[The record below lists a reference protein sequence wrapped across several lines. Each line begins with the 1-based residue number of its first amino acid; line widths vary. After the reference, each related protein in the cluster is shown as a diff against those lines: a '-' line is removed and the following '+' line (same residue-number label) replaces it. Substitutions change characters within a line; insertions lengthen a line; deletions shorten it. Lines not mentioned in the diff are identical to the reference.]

1 MNIYIFELKAQ
12 LKNFLIWTGVIFLFY
27 ITFMTGVY
35 PIFRESADQMLE
47 VVNNFPPEFI
57 AAFGL
62 DLINIFSYAGFY
74 SFTFGYLSL
83 IGAIMAS
90 GLSIASFARE
100 KRSKCSDFL
109 LTKPV
114 KRGSVFLA
122 KLLSNLTVLIVS
134 NILFVTLAIALYF
147 GSGQDKAGLDKFV
160 LACAALFFTQM
171 VFLSAGIL
179 YATAAKKVRSV
190 SGAATAFGFTGFILS
205 ALYGILEKEEL
216 RYVAPLK
223 YFDPAAVF
231 SDGGYELKYVLT
243 AALVIVVCVTASL
256 MKFTRGDTHAV

>member
-12 LKNFLIWTGVIFLFY
+12 IKSFLIWTGVIVLFY

-35 PIFRESADQMLE
+35 PLFQDSADQMLE
-47 VVNNFPPEFI
+47 VINNFPPEFA

-62 DLINIFSYAGFY
+62 DLMNIFSYTGFF

-83 IGAIMAS
+83 IGAIMAA
-90 GLSIASFARE
+90 GLSVASFARE

-122 KLLSNLTVLIVS
+122 KLLSNLTVLVAF
-134 NILFVTLAIALYF
+134 NLFFAALAIALYS
-147 GSGQDKAGLDKFV
+147 GSGQDNAGLDKFV
-160 LACAALFFTQM
+160 LACAGLFFTQL

-190 SGAATAFGFTGFILS
+190 SGAATAFGFGGFILS

-223 YFDPAAVF
+223 YFNTAAVF
-231 SDGGYELKYVLT
+231 SDGGYEVKYVLT
-243 AALVIVVCVTASL
+243 AALVIALCVAASL
-256 MKFTRGDTHAV
+256 VKFTRSDTHAV